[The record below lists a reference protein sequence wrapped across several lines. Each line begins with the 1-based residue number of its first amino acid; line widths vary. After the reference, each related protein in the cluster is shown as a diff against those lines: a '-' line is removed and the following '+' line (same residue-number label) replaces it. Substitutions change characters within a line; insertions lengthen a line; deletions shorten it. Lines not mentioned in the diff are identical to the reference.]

1 MKHKDLTLL
10 NAIAPLD
17 KKAKKQVWK
26 DITGELELGLARK
39 IKQTLK
45 LWHTLLLLLPIVIFT
60 SLAPNA
66 STIILNAGDTGWDA
80 ILENQQLSIKAVSPM
95 VVGKNEVCV
104 LWIKKNGQIFKITEL
119 PDSGV
124 KNVTLGKTMLANFK
138 QAMVIISIENKAH
151 ITMPKKMEYT
161 KHL

>member
-1 MKHKDLTLL
+1 
-10 NAIAPLD
+10 
-17 KKAKKQVWK
+17 
-26 DITGELELGLARK
+26 
-39 IKQTLK
+39 
-45 LWHTLLLLLPIVIFT
+45 
-60 SLAPNA
+60 
-66 STIILNAGDTGWDA
+66 
-80 ILENQQLSIKAVSPM
+80 M